1 MSLVNYSSEE
11 ERVEKRE
18 EEENIIKKG
27 IKREIKVNAAPEVS
41 IQDEKRVRLMQKD
54 LKEGKMMINIPYED
68 LSGPIQGPVNPF
80 NGRMFERKT
89 VITGHAEEQGFCE
102 ATFRDQYR
110 TFNAF
115 GYARDPSLDRTG
127 LNGPEAFVGDV
138 ALAMQQNGESVLERK
153 FDKKRCNELKK
164 LREKEGDLSTVYGEN
179 TYKGPWAKYREIE
192 QTVSPPETE
201 DEEDEIPVSN
211 PIIESQNIDV
221 NTTGIEKTTF
231 HGESMYDYQGRT
243 YMHVPLDLDIN
254 LLKEPGQ
261 QECFVPKKR
270 IHTWEGHSKTIS
282 AARFFPFSGH
292 LMLSGS
298 MDSKIKLWD
307 VYHDRSLLR
316 TYSGHSTGVR
326 DITFTNDGRK
336 FLSASYDRMIKLWD
350 TETGQCIS
358 RFTTGK
364 IPYVVKFNPDHDKQ
378 HEFLT
383 GMSDKKI
390 IQFDIKSGEIVQ
402 EYDHHLGAV
411 NTITFI
417 DENRRFITTS
427 DDKSLR
433 AWEYG
438 IPVPIK
444 YIAEPYMHSMPS
456 VALHPSGKYVA
467 CQSLDNQIVVFSVI
481 DKFRQRRQKNFKG
494 HSCAGYALEVN
505 FSPDGRLLCSGD
517 SGGYACFWDWKTCK
531 MYKKFAAHNGPLSTI
546 SFHPQETSKVVTGGW
561 DGMIHYWD

>member
-1 MSLVNYSSEE
+1 MALVDYTSSD
-11 ERVEKRE
+11 
-18 EEENIIKKG
+18 ENEDQVKISVKKLNNCRKII
-27 IKREIKVNAAPEVS
+27 AAPDVS
-41 IQDEKRVRLMQKD
+41 LQDAKKFKLTQSD
-54 LKEGKMMINIPYED
+54 LKNRKIMINIPYED
-68 LSGPIQGPVNPF
+68 LSRPIQGPINPF
-80 NGRMFERKT
+80 NGQTLNEKT
-89 VITGHAEEQGFCE
+89 VITGKRIDA
-102 ATFRDQYR
+102 AFRDQYR

-115 GYARDPSLDRTG
+115 GYARDPSIHAIG
-127 LNGPEAFVGDV
+127 LNGPEAFVGDLE
-138 ALAMQQNGESVLERK
+138 LAMKQNGESVLERK
-153 FDKKRCNELKK
+153 FDKQRTKDLKK
-164 LREKEGDLSTVYGEN
+164 MREKEGDLATVYGEN
-179 TYKGPWAKYREIE
+179 TYKGPWAKYKHIEIE
-192 QTVSPPETE
+192 QILSSPDTDGDDE
-201 DEEDEIPVSN
+201 DQIPVSN
-211 PIIESQNIDV
+211 PIIESQDLDV

-231 HGESMYDYQGRT
+231 HGENMYDYQGRT
-243 YMHVPLDLDIN
+243 YMHVPQDLDIS
-254 LLKEPGQ
+254 LSKEPGQ
-261 QECFVPKKR
+261 QECFVPKKL
-270 IHTWEGHSKTIS
+270 IHTWEGHTKTIS
-282 AARFFPFSGH
+282 AVRFFPRSGH

-307 VYHDRSLLR
+307 VYHDRLLLR
-316 TYSGHSTGVR
+316 TYFGHSTGVR

-364 IPYVVKFNPDHDKQ
+364 IPYVVKFNPDYAKQ
-378 HEFLT
+378 HEFLA

-390 IQFDIKSGEIVQ
+390 VQFDINSGKIIQ

-467 CQSLDNQIVVFSVI
+467 CQSLDNQIIVFSVV
-481 DKFRQRRQKNFKG
+481 DKFRQRRHKNFKG

-517 SGGYACFWDWKTCK
+517 SGGYACFWDWKTCR
-531 MYKKFAAHNGPLSTI
+531 MYKKFAAHDGPLSTI
-546 SFHPQETSKVVTGGW
+546 AFHPQETSKVVTGGW

>member
-1 MSLVNYSSEE
+1 MALVNYASSD
-11 ERVEKRE
+11 
-18 EEENIIKKG
+18 ENEDQIELSTKKSNNHRKII
-27 IKREIKVNAAPEVS
+27 AAPDIS
-41 IQDEKRVRLMQKD
+41 LQDTKKLKLTQND
-54 LKEGKMMINIPYED
+54 LKNRKIMINIPYED
-68 LSGPIQGPVNPF
+68 LSKPVQGPINPF
-80 NGRMFERKT
+80 NGQTLNEKT
-89 VITGHAEEQGFCE
+89 VITGHVEEQGFSD

-115 GYARDPSLDRTG
+115 GYARDPSIQAIG
-127 LNGPEAFVGDV
+127 LHGPEAFVGDLE
-138 ALAMQQNGESVLERK
+138 LAMKQNGESVLERK
-153 FDKKRCNELKK
+153 FDKQRTKDLKK
-164 LREKEGDLSTVYGEN
+164 MREKEGDLATVYGEN
-179 TYKGPWAKYREIE
+179 TYKGPWAKYKHIEIE
-192 QTVSPPETE
+192 QTLSPPDTDGE
-201 DEEDEIPVSN
+201 DEDEIPVSN
-211 PIIESQNIDV
+211 PIIESQDLDV

-231 HGESMYDYQGRT
+231 HGESIYDYQGRT
-243 YMHVPLDLDIN
+243 YIHVPQDLDIN
-254 LLKEPGQ
+254 LSKEPGQ
-261 QECFVPKKR
+261 QECFVPKKL
-270 IHTWEGHSKTIS
+270 IHTWEDHTKTIS
-282 AARFFPFSGH
+282 SVRFFPRSGH

-316 TYSGHSTGVR
+316 TYFGHSTGVR

-378 HEFLT
+378 NEFLT

-390 IQFDIKSGEIVQ
+390 VQFDINSGKIIQ

-467 CQSLDNQIVVFSVI
+467 CQSLDNQIIVFSVV
-481 DKFRQRRQKNFKG
+481 DKFRQRRHKNFKG

-517 SGGYACFWDWKTCK
+517 SGGYACFWDWKTCR

-546 SFHPQETSKVVTGGW
+546 AFHPQETSKVVTGGW

>member
-1 MSLVNYSSEE
+1 MSLVNYSSSDQEE
-11 ERVEKRE
+11 DEGNIKDKDERKIE
-18 EEENIIKKG
+18 
-27 IKREIKVNAAPEVS
+27 AAPE
-41 IQDEKRVRLMQKD
+41 ILIEAKRNWLIKKT
-54 LKEGKMMINIPYED
+54 LKKGRMMLNIPYKD
-68 LSGPIQGPVNPF
+68 LFRPIQGPINPF
-80 NGRMFERKT
+80 NGKIFGEKT
-89 VITGHAEEQGFCE
+89 VITGYVEEQGFSE
-102 ATFRDQYR
+102 AAFRDQYR
-110 TFNAF
+110 TFNTF
-115 GYARDPSLDRTG
+115 GYARDPSIQSVG
-127 LNGPEAFVGDV
+127 LHGPEAFVGNTE
-138 ALAMQQNGESVLERK
+138 LAMKQNGESVLERK
-153 FDKKRCNELKK
+153 FDKQRTKNLKR
-164 LREKEGDLSTVYGEN
+164 LREKEGDLATVYGEN
-179 TYKGPWAKYREIE
+179 TYKGPWAKYIHTESE
-192 QTVSPPETE
+192 QTISPPET
-201 DEEDEIPVSN
+201 DEEEIPISN
-211 PIIESQNIDV
+211 PIIESQDIDV
-221 NTTGIEKTTF
+221 NTTGVEKTIF
-231 HGESMYDYQGRT
+231 HGENMYDYQGRT
-243 YMHVPLDLDIN
+243 YMHVPQDLDIN
-254 LLKEPGQ
+254 LSKEPGQ
-261 QECFVPKKR
+261 QECFVPKKL
-270 IHTWEGHSKTIS
+270 IHTWEDHTKTIS
-282 AARFFPFSGH
+282 AARFFPRSGH
-292 LMLSGS
+292 LILSGS

-364 IPYVVKFNPDHDKQ
+364 IPYVIKFNPDDDKQ
-378 HEFLT
+378 HEFLA

-390 IQFDIKSGEIVQ
+390 IQFDINSGEIIQ

-467 CQSLDNQIVVFSVI
+467 CQSLDNQIIVFSVV
-481 DKFRQRRQKNFKG
+481 DKFRQRRHKNFKG
-494 HSCAGYALEVN
+494 HSCAGYALEIN

-517 SGGYACFWDWKTCK
+517 SGGYACFWDWKTCR

-546 SFHPQETSKVVTGGW
+546 AFHPQETSKVVTGGW